1 MRYKTFNNALVG
13 TIVYSALH
21 GEYDVAV
28 RKLYV
33 NLDELTDKLFVRLY
47 SFLWFQCRLQAYYD
61 VLRRLRKTES
71 EWQELRLINSL
82 NQVYKRKG
90 GVLKK

>member
-1 MRYKTFNNALVG
+1 MRYKTFNNALVSS
-13 TIVYSALH
+13 IVYSALH

-28 RKLYV
+28 CKLYA

-47 SFLWFQCRLQAYYD
+47 SFLWFQCRLQSYYD

-82 NQVYKRKG
+82 NQHYKSKG